1 MTKNITLES
10 LAEVAQTTKPEITVT
25 LKNGV
30 VVTVKER
37 LSMEEK
43 VAIIEDIVVACAY
56 SDDTYF
62 NPLKLKV
69 LATLKTLEAST
80 DIDIMS
86 FEGDVYALYD
96 ILNNAGVLDEI
107 LPLTDYQEIIN
118 WSYESAEALIK
129 HRNSLIGVVN
139 EIKNKFDTEE
149 IIGAFQSALKEA
161 KDSPEV
167 QDLLDL
173 YKTEITN

>member
-10 LAEVAQTTKPEITVT
+10 LAGAALTTKPEITVT
-25 LKNGV
+25 LENGV

-43 VAIIEDIVVACAY
+43 VAIIEEIVLACVYA
-56 SDDTYF
+56 DDSYF
-62 NPLKLKV
+62 NPLRLKV
-69 LATLKTLEAST
+69 LAALKTLEVST

-86 FEGDVYALYD
+86 FDGDVYALYD
-96 ILNNAGVLDEI
+96 ILNNAGVLDNV

-118 WSYESAEALIK
+118 WSYESAEALIR
-129 HRNSLIGVVN
+129 HRNSFIGVID
-139 EIKNKFDTEE
+139 EIKSKLNAEE
-149 IIGAFQSALKEA
+149 ILGAFQSALNEA

-167 QDLLDL
+167 QELLDL

>member
-1 MTKNITLES
+1 
-10 LAEVAQTTKPEITVT
+10 
-25 LKNGV
+25 
-30 VVTVKER
+30 
-37 LSMEEK
+37 
-43 VAIIEDIVVACAY
+43 
-56 SDDTYF
+56 
-62 NPLKLKV
+62 
-69 LATLKTLEAST
+69 
-80 DIDIMS
+80 MS

-129 HRNSLIGVVN
+129 YKNSLIGLVN
-139 EIKNKFDTEE
+139 EIKNKFNTEE

-167 QDLLDL
+167 QELLDL

>member
-10 LAEVAQTTKPEITVT
+10 LAGAAQTTKPEVTVT
-25 LKNGV
+25 LENGLTI
-30 VVTVKER
+30 TVKEK

-43 VAIIEDIVVACAY
+43 VAIIEDVVVACAY

-80 DIDIMS
+80 NIDIMN
-86 FEGDVYALYD
+86 FDGDVYALYD
-96 ILNNAGVLDEI
+96 ILNNAGVIDDV
-107 LPLTDYQEIIN
+107 LPLTDYQEIVN

-129 HRNSLIGVVN
+129 HKNSLIGVID

-149 IIGAFQSALKEA
+149 IISAFQSALNEA
-161 KDSPEV
+161 KNSPEV
-167 QDLLDL
+167 QDLLDI

>member
-10 LAEVAQTTKPEITVT
+10 LAEVAQTTKPEATVT
-25 LKNGV
+25 LKNGI
-30 VVTVKER
+30 VVTVKEK

-56 SDDTYF
+56 SDDAYF

-80 DIDIMS
+80 NIDISS
-86 FEGDVYALYD
+86 FDGDVYALYD
-96 ILNNAGVLDEI
+96 ILNNAGVLDDV

-129 HRNSLIGVVN
+129 HRNSLIGIVD

-149 IIGAFQSALKEA
+149 IIGAFQSALNEA
-161 KDSPEV
+161 KNSPEV
-167 QDLLDL
+167 QDLLDI

>member
-10 LAEVAQTTKPEITVT
+10 LAEVAQTTKPEVTVT
-25 LKNGV
+25 LENGV
-30 VVTVKER
+30 VVTVKEK

-80 DIDIMS
+80 NIDIMN
-86 FEGDVYALYD
+86 FDGDVYALYD
-96 ILNNAGVLDEI
+96 ILNNAGVIDDV

-129 HRNSLIGVVN
+129 HRNSLIGVID

-149 IIGAFQSALKEA
+149 IISAFQSALNEA
-161 KDSPEV
+161 KNSPEV

>member
-10 LAEVAQTTKPEITVT
+10 LAEVAQTTKPETTVT

-30 VVTVKER
+30 VVTVKEK

-80 DIDIMS
+80 NIDIMS
-86 FEGDVYALYD
+86 FDGDVYALYD
-96 ILNNAGVLDEI
+96 ILNNAGVIDDV

-129 HRNSLIGVVN
+129 HRNSLIGVID

-149 IIGAFQSALKEA
+149 IISAFQSALNEA
-161 KDSPEV
+161 KNSPEI

>member
-25 LKNGV
+25 LENGLI
-30 VVTVKER
+30 VTVKEK

-43 VAIIEDIVVACAY
+43 VAIIEDTVVACAY
-56 SDDTYF
+56 SDDTCF

-80 DIDIMS
+80 NIDIMN
-86 FEGDVYALYD
+86 FDGDVYALYD
-96 ILNNAGVLDEI
+96 ILNNAGVIDDV

-129 HRNSLIGVVN
+129 HRNSLIGVVD

-149 IIGAFQSALKEA
+149 IIGAFQSALNEA
-161 KDSPEV
+161 KNSPEV

>member
-10 LAEVAQTTKPEITVT
+10 LAEAAQTTKPEITVT

-30 VVTVKER
+30 IVTVKEK

-86 FEGDVYALYD
+86 FEGDVYMLYD
-96 ILNNAGVLDEI
+96 ILNNVGVLDEV

-129 HRNSLIGVVN
+129 YKNSIFGVLDEMMQRTENTENIEDLLN
-139 EIKNKFDTEE
+139 EIK
-149 IIGAFQSALKEA
+149 S
-161 KDSPEV
+161 SPEV
-167 QDLLDL
+167 QDLLKI
-173 YKTEITN
+173 YRNEITN

>member
-25 LKNGV
+25 LENGV
-30 VVTVKER
+30 VVTVKEK

-80 DIDIMS
+80 NIDIMN
-86 FEGDVYALYD
+86 FDGDVYALYD
-96 ILNNAGVLDEI
+96 ILNNAGVIDDV

-129 HRNSLIGVVN
+129 HRNSLIGVID

-149 IIGAFQSALKEA
+149 IISAFQSALNEA
-161 KDSPEV
+161 KNSPEV

>member
-10 LAEVAQTTKPEITVT
+10 LAEVSQTTKSETTVT

-30 VVTVKER
+30 VVTVKEK

-80 DIDIMS
+80 DIDIMN
-86 FEGDVYALYD
+86 FDGDVYALYD
-96 ILNNAGVLDEI
+96 ILNNAGVIDDV

-129 HRNSLIGVVN
+129 HRNSLIGVID

-149 IIGAFQSALKEA
+149 IIGAFQSALNEA
-161 KDSPEV
+161 KNSPEV